1 MGNSR
6 VCGSTMNTILWK
18 CNFCK
23 WLALRTHLN
32 NNWCLIRRSWPTYWS
47 GTRTKRPSYM
57 AKLMLNMFSLPVNC
71 FNLPFLNFE
80 CCTNSSIFQ
89 VPDFS
94 LFIFYKQTVKNSGK
108 FEFTVSAMKNLK
120 LLFPTAFFTEF
131 STKHFPVISLPGK
144 CMSITAIL

>member
-6 VCGSTMNTILWK
+6 VCGSTMNIILWK

-23 WLALRTHLN
+23 WLAIRTHLN

-47 GTRTKRPSYM
+47 GTRTKRPCYM
-57 AKLMLNMFSLPVNC
+57 AKLMLNMSSLPVNC

-80 CCTNSSIFQ
+80 CCTNTSIFQ

-94 LFIFYKQTVKNSGK
+94 LFIF
-108 FEFTVSAMKNLK
+108 FTNK
-120 LLFPTAFFTEF
+120 LLKTAGNLNLLSVPWKVWNYCFQQHFLLNFPPNTFLSFHCLANA
-131 STKHFPVISLPGK
+131 
-144 CMSITAIL
+144 CQ